1 MGSHLNSKLLCRES
15 QLKQLAVIHRPI
27 IANHGEYSVNT
38 LILGGPGVGKTLT
51 VRMFAQKFREVAL
64 KQDTLIEIKYFDCN
78 TARTKSMLLRKLI
91 TELNMGDPQ
100 GYSDAEL
107 WIQIFHHLAREKL
120 TFLILLDEIGVLPL
134 DDILALLN
142 TSIGFGS
149 SNTRVCFIGI
159 TRPDAW
165 YKVETEKIKSRIQEV
180 IKFDAYTLE
189 EAAQILKWRRNLA
202 FRDGVLEDSTIDLMA
217 EMVAESKSMR
227 VGIELMRGCGLHC
240 EEYNLPQITSRDAA
254 RSPQYHQ
261 SRVSL

>member
-1 MGSHLNSKLLCRES
+1 
-15 QLKQLAVIHRPI
+15 
-27 IANHGEYSVNT
+27 
-38 LILGGPGVGKTLT
+38 
-51 VRMFAQKFREVAL
+51 
-64 KQDTLIEIKYFDCN
+64 
-78 TARTKSMLLRKLI
+78 
-91 TELNMGDPQ
+91 MGDPQ

-240 EEYNLPQITSRDAA
+240 EEYNLPQITPAMLLEA
-254 RSPQYHQ
+254 RNTINPAFRSE
-261 SRVSL
+261 SLNTLTLHEKLTFARHLL